1 MYIMIMIMI
10 VIMMM
15 MMMMM
20 TTIIIMISIIIIM
33 IIILSHN
40 CSKFS
45 KELKCITSAGAPSA
59 PSSPKLDKAGV
70 NFINLSWSKPE
81 SKGAEISEYLLEM
94 EDGTTVSD
102 RSVGQTSEV

>member
-1 MYIMIMIMI
+1 MYIMIIIMIMI
-10 VIMMM
+10 VIMMIM
-15 MMMMM
+15 MMM
-20 TTIIIMISIIIIM
+20 IISIIIIM
-33 IIILSHN
+33 IIISDILSHN

-70 NFINLSWSKPE
+70 NFINLSWSKPA

-94 EDGTTVSD
+94 EDGATVSD
-102 RSVGQTSEV
+102 RSVG

>member
-1 MYIMIMIMI
+1 MIMI
-10 VIMMM
+10 VIMMIM

-20 TTIIIMISIIIIM
+20 IISIIIIM
-33 IIILSHN
+33 IIISDILSHN

-70 NFINLSWSKPE
+70 NFINLSWSKPA

-94 EDGTTVSD
+94 EDGATVSD
-102 RSVGQTSEV
+102 RSVG

>member
-1 MYIMIMIMI
+1 MMIMIMI
-10 VIMMM
+10 IV
-15 MMMMM
+15 
-20 TTIIIMISIIIIM
+20 IIIM
-33 IIILSHN
+33 IIIITSDILSHN

-70 NFINLSWSKPE
+70 NFINLSWSKPA

-94 EDGTTVSD
+94 EDGATVSD
-102 RSVGQTSEV
+102 RSVG

>member
-1 MYIMIMIMI
+1 MHIMMMIMIMI
-10 VIMMM
+10 IV
-15 MMMMM
+15 
-20 TTIIIMISIIIIM
+20 IIIM
-33 IIILSHN
+33 IIIITSDILSHN

-45 KELKCITSAGAPSA
+45 KELKCVTSAGAPSA

-81 SKGAEISEYLLEM
+81 SKGAEISEYLMEM
-94 EDGTTVSD
+94 EDGTTVSG

>member
-1 MYIMIMIMI
+1 MYIMIMIVIMI

-15 MMMMM
+15 MM
-20 TTIIIMISIIIIM
+20 ISIIIIM
-33 IIILSHN
+33 IIISDILSHN

-59 PSSPKLDKAGV
+59 TSSPKLDKAGV
-70 NFINLSWSKPE
+70 NFINLSWSKPA

-94 EDGTTVSD
+94 EDGTTVSN

>member
-1 MYIMIMIMI
+1 MYIMIMIMIMIMI
-10 VIMMM
+10 VIMMIM

-20 TTIIIMISIIIIM
+20 IISIIIIM
-33 IIILSHN
+33 IIISDILSHN

-70 NFINLSWSKPE
+70 NFINLSWSKPA
-81 SKGAEISEYLLEM
+81 SKGAEISEYLLEVRWCHG
-94 EDGTTVSD
+94 ERQICRVD
-102 RSVGQTSEV
+102 

>member
-1 MYIMIMIMI
+1 MYIMIMI
-10 VIMMM
+10 VIMMIM

-20 TTIIIMISIIIIM
+20 IISIIIIM
-33 IIILSHN
+33 IIISDILSHN
-40 CSKFS
+40 CRKFS

-70 NFINLSWSKPE
+70 NFINLSWSKPA

-94 EDGTTVSD
+94 EDGATVSD
-102 RSVGQTSEV
+102 RSVG

>member
-1 MYIMIMIMI
+1 MYIMIMI

-15 MMMMM
+15 
-20 TTIIIMISIIIIM
+20 IMILIIVIITMM
-33 IIILSHN
+33 IISTSDTLSHN

-45 KELKCITSAGAPSA
+45 KELKCVTSAGAPSA

-70 NFINLSWSKPE
+70 NFMNLSWSKPE

-94 EDGTTVSD
+94 EDGTTVSG